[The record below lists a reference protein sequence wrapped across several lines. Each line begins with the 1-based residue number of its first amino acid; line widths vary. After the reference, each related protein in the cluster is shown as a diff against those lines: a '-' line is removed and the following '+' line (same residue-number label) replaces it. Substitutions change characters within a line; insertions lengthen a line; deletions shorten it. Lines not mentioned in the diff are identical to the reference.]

1 MPDPNLPPLLMEKAA
16 LNALKI
22 DMATQGMA
30 GPTMPSGEISF
41 GWEGIK
47 QRLEVILGLP
57 HGNESDDQKAK
68 GIRRD
73 LEVLMMLDA
82 GRTVGWD
89 GMAEPGAVSFFE
101 RVVGARPQNAGNG
114 TPRSSRDP
122 RVVLNWYAYSISF
135 ANIGTSNYFVV

>member
-1 MPDPNLPPLLMEKAA
+1 MPDPNLPPLLMERDA

-57 HGNESDDQKAK
+57 HSNESDDQKAK

-82 GRTVGWD
+82 GKTVGWD
-89 GMAEPGAVSFFE
+89 GMTEAGAVSFFE
-101 RVVGARPQNAGNG
+101 RVVDGRLENG
-114 TPRSSRDP
+114 ENGIPGPSRNP
-122 RVVLNWYAYSISF
+122 RVVLNWYAWSIHFIPF
-135 ANIGTSNYFVV
+135 ANTGPS

>member
-1 MPDPNLPPLLMEKAA
+1 MERDA
-16 LNALKI
+16 LHALKV

-30 GPTMPSGEISF
+30 GPTMPSGDISF

-57 HGNESDDQKAK
+57 HSDESDDKKAK

-82 GRTVGWD
+82 GKTVGWD

-101 RVVGARPQNAGNG
+101 RVVDGRLQNTENG
-114 TPRSSRDP
+114 TPRSSRNP
-122 RVVLNWYAYSISF
+122 RVVLNWYACSICSIPF
-135 ANIGTSNYFVV
+135 ANTGPS